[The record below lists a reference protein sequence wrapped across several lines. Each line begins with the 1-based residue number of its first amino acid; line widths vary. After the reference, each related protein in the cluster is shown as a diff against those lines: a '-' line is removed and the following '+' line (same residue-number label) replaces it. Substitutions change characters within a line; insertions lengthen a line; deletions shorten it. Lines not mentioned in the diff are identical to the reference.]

1 MRIVELVDT
10 PVTPPKVNTDRVEYN
25 PTGIICDDEVFGRI
39 NENAS
44 IEKFH
49 EPAGIKETPGSPGD
63 VWNRPNSKGP
73 VDPATGFMEE

>member
-1 MRIVELVDT
+1 MRIVELVAT
-10 PVTPPKVNTDRVEYN
+10 PVTPPSVYTERVAYK
-25 PTGIICDDEVFGRI
+25 PTGIICDDEVSGMI

-49 EPAGIKETPGSPGD
+49 EPEGIKGTPGSPGL

-73 VDPATGFMEE
+73 VDPATGFM